1 VCHEQQT
8 SLTASNVKVI
18 EQNRN
23 YRVGHRQGSRGSNR
37 SKHRAMHDHEEPRPT
52 CLPRWYL
59 PVEQGVIEMA
69 EDYESMTVA
78 QLKELLKEQ
87 DLPVSGKKSDLIARL
102 QMLRATPK
110 RSVKKQRHPKR
121 HAVED
126 SWDDEDWDDETE
138 DVYMVKQK
146 PVLND
151 EMKAALAL
159 RSAQKKKTPSFRRTE
174 WFRYKRLSRSGWRA
188 PHGMD
193 NKQRRNY
200 KYRGSLVR
208 IGHGKV
214 AAARFLHPSGFREV
228 MVHNVSDLEVIDPE
242 TEAARVGAS
251 VGGRKRET
259 IYSRADEL
267 GVRVLNRRRDV

>member
-1 VCHEQQT
+1 
-8 SLTASNVKVI
+8 
-18 EQNRN
+18 
-23 YRVGHRQGSRGSNR
+23 
-37 SKHRAMHDHEEPRPT
+37 
-52 CLPRWYL
+52 
-59 PVEQGVIEMA
+59 VIEMA

-87 DLPVSGKKSDLIARL
+87 GLPVSGKKSDLISRL
-102 QMLRATPK
+102 QET
-110 RSVKKQRHPKR
+110 VEQTEEVV
-121 HAVED
+121 VED
-126 SWDDEDWDDETE
+126 EVADETESDDDTWDDEDWDDEAD

-146 PVLND
+146 PVLD
-151 EMKAALAL
+151 DDMKAALAL
-159 RSAQKKKTPSFRRTE
+159 RAAQKKKTPSFRRTE

-228 MVHNVSDLEVIDPE
+228 MVHNTADLESIDPE
-242 TEAARVGAS
+242 TEAARVGSS
-251 VGGRKRET
+251 VGGRKREH
-259 IYSRADEL
+259 IYARADEL

>member
-1 VCHEQQT
+1 
-8 SLTASNVKVI
+8 
-18 EQNRN
+18 
-23 YRVGHRQGSRGSNR
+23 
-37 SKHRAMHDHEEPRPT
+37 
-52 CLPRWYL
+52 
-59 PVEQGVIEMA
+59 MA

-78 QLKELLKEQ
+78 QLKEVLKEQ
-87 DLPVSGKKSDLIARL
+87 DLPISGKKSELIARL
-102 QMLRATPK
+102 VDANGGADAADETTADAPEEAP
-110 RSVKKQRHPKR
+110 S
-121 HAVED
+121 ED
-126 SWDDEDWDDETE
+126 GWDDEDWDDETE
-138 DVYMVKQK
+138 QVYVVKQK
-146 PVLND
+146 PVLD
-151 EMKAALAL
+151 ETMKAALAL
-159 RSAQKKKTPSFRRTE
+159 RAAQKKKTPSFRRTE

>member
-1 VCHEQQT
+1 MT
-8 SLTASNVKVI
+8 
-18 EQNRN
+18 
-23 YRVGHRQGSRGSNR
+23 
-37 SKHRAMHDHEEPRPT
+37 
-52 CLPRWYL
+52 
-59 PVEQGVIEMA
+59 

-87 DLPVSGKKSDLIARL
+87 DLPVSGKKSDLVARL
-102 QMLRATPK
+102 QEAAGLSDEVVNDEAPEAAE
-110 RSVKKQRHPKR
+110 SDDE
-121 HAVED
+121 A
-126 SWDDEDWDDETE
+126 WDDGDWDEEAD

-146 PVLND
+146 PVLD
-151 EMKAALAL
+151 DDMKAALAL
-159 RSAQKKKTPSFRRTE
+159 RAAQKKKTPSFRRTE

-228 MVHNVSDLEVIDPE
+228 MVHNTADLESMDPE

-251 VGGRKRET
+251 VGGRKREH
-259 IYSRADEL
+259 IYARADEL

>member
-1 VCHEQQT
+1 
-8 SLTASNVKVI
+8 VI
-18 EQNRN
+18 
-23 YRVGHRQGSRGSNR
+23 
-37 SKHRAMHDHEEPRPT
+37 D
-52 CLPRWYL
+52 
-59 PVEQGVIEMA
+59 MA

-78 QLKELLKEQ
+78 QLKELLKEEG
-87 DLPVSGKKSDLIARL
+87 LPVSGKKSDLIARL
-102 QMLRATPK
+102 QDAAGEADE
-110 RSVKKQRHPKR
+110 V
-121 HAVED
+121 VEDEPLVEDAEDDD

-151 EMKAALAL
+151 DMKAALAL
-159 RSAQKKKTPSFRRTE
+159 RAAQKKKTPSFRRTE

-228 MVHNVSDLEVIDPE
+228 MVHNLADLESVDPE
-242 TEAARVGAS
+242 TEAARVGAT
-251 VGGRKRET
+251 VGGRKREH
-259 IYSRADEL
+259 IYARADEL